1 MKQHYKLFS
10 LFLFISTLCFSQQ
23 MPLDFSDSN
32 DEFEGFNGT
41 SFAIRQDPQNATN
54 QVGEF
59 GNNGGNT
66 NQGAFIDLIREI
78 DLDQGKIINIRF
90 FAFDPN
96 SHDIKIKL
104 EQGLNPDVEVEI
116 NVPSGSA
123 QVWKNLTFDFS
134 NAQLTSNGT
143 PINATGTYNRLTV
156 FIDFNTNTAG
166 TYLIDDIDDGSI
178 PTDPNELDVIY
189 TDLVWEDEFDGSGAI
204 DSNKWHHQTFGPN
217 GGQWYNEELQ
227 HYTDSQTNSFVSGGF
242 LNIVARRE
250 KKTQNGVELDFT
262 SARLNSKYAFTYG
275 RVDVKAKLPFGNG
288 TWPAIWTLGKNIS
301 EPGAWFETQG
311 LGTTLWPACGEID
324 IMEHGLGALNHV
336 SSALHTTSSS
346 GATENFQSY
355 TLNDV
360 ANEFHVYSMNW
371 SPGQITFLIDNIGFY
386 TYRKPTSGFE
396 DDNNDGID
404 DRWPFFEDQFILLN
418 IAMGG
423 IAGAIDAGFTESS
436 MVIDYVKV
444 YQNTTASIDDVF
456 ASKFSVYPN
465 PSTDII
471 NIRTDETLDKTELYN
486 TLGQLILN
494 KDRNTKQ
501 LNIYS
506 IKSGIYLLKIYSG
519 NKTVTKK
526 VIIE

>member
-1 MKQHYKLFS
+1 MKIHYLLYS
-10 LFLFISTLCFSQQ
+10 LLILTTSFCYSQQ
-23 MPLDFSDSN
+23 TPLDFESSSHIFTAFNTNPFATRVDPQDSN
-32 DEFEGFNGT
+32 NTVGQFNNDGSNADQGF
-41 SFAIRQDPQNATN
+41 
-54 QVGEF
+54 
-59 GNNGGNT
+59 
-66 NQGAFIDLIREI
+66 FIDLSRQIN
-78 DLDQGKIINIRF
+78 LDVEKNLTLSF
-90 FAFDPN
+90 YAFDPN
-96 SHDIKIKL
+96 THDVVIKL
-104 EQGLNPDVEVEI
+104 ENGANPDVEVRVTI
-116 NVPSGSA
+116 TSPSANS
-123 QVWKNLTFDFS
+123 WKDLTFDFS
-134 NAQLTSNGT
+134 NAEYSSNGT
-143 PINATGTYNRLTV
+143 PVNATGSYSRLTV
-156 FIDFNTNTAG
+156 FIDKGVTTAG
-166 TYLIDDIDDGSI
+166 TYLLDDINDGST

-217 GGQWYNEELQ
+217 GGRWYNEELQ

-242 LNIVARRE
+242 LNIVARRQN
-250 KKTQNGVELDFT
+250 KTQNGVELDFT

-275 RVDVKAKLPFGNG
+275 RVDVRAKLPFGNG

-311 LGTTLWPACGEID
+311 LGTTLWPACGELD
-324 IMEHGLGALNHV
+324 IMEHGLHATNEV
-336 SSALHTTSSS
+336 SSAIHTTSSS
-346 GATENFQSY
+346 GATVN
-355 TLNDV
+355 TATNMLTDV
-360 ANEFHVYSMNW
+360 ANTFHKYSMNW
-371 SPGQITFLIDNIGFY
+371 SPNQITFLIDDVGYY
-386 TYRKPTSGFE
+386 TYNKPSFV
-396 DDNNDGID
+396 DNNNDGID
-404 DRWPFFEDQFILLN
+404 DGWPFSVDQFLLLN

-423 IAGAIDAGFTESS
+423 YSGTPDPSFTQSS
-436 MVIDYVKV
+436 MVIDYVRV
-444 YQNTTASIDDVF
+444 YQNTGLSTDDVF

-465 PSTDII
+465 PSTDVI